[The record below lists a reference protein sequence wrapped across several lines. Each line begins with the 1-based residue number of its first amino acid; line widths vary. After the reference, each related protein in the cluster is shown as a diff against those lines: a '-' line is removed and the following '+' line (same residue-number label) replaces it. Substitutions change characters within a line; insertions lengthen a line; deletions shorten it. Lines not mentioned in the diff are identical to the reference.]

1 MMRRMSFAAATAALL
16 GGPALA
22 ATTVAGPF
30 PPAETVAI
38 YKGAGFI
45 VRNNLPLGCN
55 TGNPDWPASQFF
67 IEAVDLSGDGKPE
80 AIISEGNIACFG
92 RDEQA
97 FTIVAKNPDGSWRK
111 VGSGTGGT
119 MPLKT
124 RHNGWLDIEYG
135 GPGMQKQ
142 PVLKWDGTNYQ

>member
-1 MMRRMSFAAATAALL
+1 MMRRMSFAAAAAALL

-111 VGSGTGGT
+111 AGGATGVAV
-119 MPLKT
+119 PVDA
-124 RHNGWLDIEYG
+124 RSNGWRDIEYG
-135 GPGMQKQ
+135 SPKLPRPLLRWNGH
-142 PVLKWDGTNYQ
+142 DYR